1 MRYIG
6 YINDASIGRSLK
18 LYECLDAYS
27 EAERKLIISTLPF
40 FEKALNLFYSD
51 DFYLARNTFNKVLQ
65 MNPKD
70 QIARWYLFNCE
81 FYLNKT
87 DNSNVSYALYGNP
100 IIEQQYQK

>member
-6 YINDASIGRSLK
+6 YINDASVGRCLK
-18 LYECLDAYS
+18 LYECLDAHS

-81 FYLNKT
+81 YYLNAT
-87 DNSNVSYALYGNP
+87 GNEEVVYGLYENP
-100 IIEQQYQK
+100 MLEQQYQI